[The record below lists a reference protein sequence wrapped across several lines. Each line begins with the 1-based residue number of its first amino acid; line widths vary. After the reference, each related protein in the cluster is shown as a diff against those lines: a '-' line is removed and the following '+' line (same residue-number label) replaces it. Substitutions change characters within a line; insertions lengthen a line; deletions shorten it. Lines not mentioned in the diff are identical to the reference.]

1 LKICCLLNEN
11 SGTATRIRPEQLIQL
26 FSMRGLSLKIINI
39 EQGGSIAE
47 LTDKVVKDGFDI
59 VVAGGG
65 DGTVNAVASALL
77 RHRAIRLG
85 ILPLGT
91 LNHLARDLGIS
102 SDIGQ
107 AVDVICK
114 GHTTAIDVCRVNDSY
129 FLNNSSVGLYPS
141 LVKLREK
148 LQAGGLGKWWA
159 ATLSAVRT
167 FARFRRLNLAL
178 QLSDGQTVARNTAL
192 LFVGNNRY
200 QLTAGKIGARLSL
213 DSGFLWV
220 NMSTSSSRMGMI
232 KSFLAMIFGNE
243 SVAEV
248 LTFDATSLKVTSK
261 KKILAVATDGEVVKL
276 KTPLNYTIIPGALNV
291 LVPERDHA

>member
-26 FSMRGLSLKIINI
+26 FSMRGFS
-39 EQGGSIAE
+39 
-47 LTDKVVKDGFDI
+47 
-59 VVAGGG
+59 
-65 DGTVNAVASALL
+65 
-77 RHRAIRLG
+77 
-85 ILPLGT
+85 
-91 LNHLARDLGIS
+91 
-102 SDIGQ
+102 
-107 AVDVICK
+107 
-114 GHTTAIDVCRVNDSY
+114 RVNDSY

-232 KSFLAMIFGNE
+232 KSFLAMIFGNK

-276 KTPLNYTIIPGALNV
+276 KTPLNYTIIPGALHV
-291 LVPERDHA
+291 LVPERNHG